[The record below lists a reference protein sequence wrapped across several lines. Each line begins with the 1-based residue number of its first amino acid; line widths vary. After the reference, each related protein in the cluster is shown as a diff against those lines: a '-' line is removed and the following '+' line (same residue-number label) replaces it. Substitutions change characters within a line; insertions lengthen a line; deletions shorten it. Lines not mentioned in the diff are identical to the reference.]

1 MRSVSVLAVLGR
13 GLLPADTPF
22 IRADDLG
29 LTRGDGIFETVHV
42 RHGKPWKLDE
52 HLARMARSA
61 ARMNLDLPDLR
72 GLAELACEQWPVD
85 QEGALK
91 LVCTRGVDGAEEVTC
106 YATITP
112 VSEKLIALRTAGIS
126 VTALSYGYPAAAR
139 TEAPWLLGGVKSLSY
154 AINMASQRWAQA
166 NGFDD
171 ALWVSSDGYALEGPT
186 STLVWRKGERLLT
199 VPAKLTGI
207 LAGTTARYLL
217 DRAAE
222 LGLVAGE
229 EMVTPAEL
237 VEAEGAWLIS
247 GIRGPVPIR
256 KLDGVELRTDSAT
269 NLRGLLGF

>member
-1 MRSVSVLAVLGR
+1 MLGR

-42 RHGKPWKLDE
+42 RHGKPWMLDE

-61 ARMNLDLPDLR
+61 TRMDLELPSLR
-72 GLAELACEQWPVD
+72 ELAELACEQWPAD

-91 LVCTRGVDGAEEVTC
+91 IVCTRGVDGADEVTC
-106 YATITP
+106 YATINP
-112 VSEKLIALRTAGIS
+112 VTEKLIQLRSNGIA
-126 VTALSYGYPAAAR
+126 VTAISYGYPADAR
-139 TEAPWLLGGVKSLSY
+139 ASAPWLLGGVKSLSY

-186 STLVWRKGERLLT
+186 STLVWRSQDRLLT
-199 VPAKLTGI
+199 VPASRTGI

-217 DRAAE
+217 DRVAE
-222 LGLVAGE
+222 LGLTAGE
-229 EMVTPAEL
+229 EMITPGEL
-237 VEAEGAWLIS
+237 VAADGAWLIS

-256 KLDGVELRTDSAT
+256 SLDGVGLRTDSAT
-269 NLRGLLGF
+269 NLRGILGF